1 MRGQFERWYPLISG
15 LLVAVTYFIFFD
27 NYPLSASLKDLLSAV
42 TNLSGIAI
50 GFLAAAQSILFS
62 LPRKYVIQQLKL
74 TGIYNKL
81 INYFVAA
88 IQWSFGLA
96 VLSALGLL
104 IDFSKP
110 QYWHS
115 TTFGIWLFFL
125 VTAMLSYYRVIEV
138 FVAILRAP
146 D

>member
-15 LLVAVTYFIFFD
+15 LLVAVSYFIFFR
-27 NYPLSASLKDLLSAV
+27 NYPLPTSLKDLLSAV

-50 GFLAAAQSILFS
+50 GFLAAALSILFS
-62 LPRKYVIQQLKL
+62 LPRKYVIQQLKV
-74 TGIYNKL
+74 TGMYSKL
-81 INYFVAA
+81 LNYFIAA

-96 VLSALGLL
+96 VLSAIGLL
-104 IDFSKP
+104 IDFSKS

-115 TTFGIWLFFL
+115 TVLGIWLFFL
-125 VTAMLSYYRVIEV
+125 VTALLSYYRVIEV

>member
-1 MRGQFERWYPLISG
+1 MRGQLERWYPLISG
-15 LLVAVTYFIFFD
+15 LIVAVSYFIFFR
-27 NYPLSASLKDLLSAV
+27 NYPLPASLKDLLSAV

-62 LPRKYVIQQLKL
+62 LPRKYVIQQLKA
-74 TGIYNKL
+74 TGMYNRL
-81 INYFVAA
+81 INYFIAA

-96 VLSALGLL
+96 VLSAIGLL
-104 IDFSKP
+104 IDFSKA

-115 TTFGIWLFFL
+115 TALSIWLFFL
-125 VTAMLSYYRVIEV
+125 ITALLSYYRVIQV